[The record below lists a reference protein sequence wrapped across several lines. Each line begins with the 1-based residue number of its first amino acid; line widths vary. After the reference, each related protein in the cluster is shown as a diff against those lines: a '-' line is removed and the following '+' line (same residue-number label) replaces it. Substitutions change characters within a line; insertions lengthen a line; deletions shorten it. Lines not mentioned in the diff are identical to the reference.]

1 MLVTLLALFS
11 MAIQGY
17 ETQAYDVVER
27 IDAIEIRYYPSAM
40 KVKVESPLAR
50 NRNFNALFRTS
61 LATMRPMKKLP

>member
-27 IDAIEIRYYPSAM
+27 IDAIEIRYYP
-40 KVKVESPLAR
+40 PR
-50 NRNFNALFRTS
+50 
-61 LATMRPMKKLP
+61 